1 MKNCP
6 KVSTHTMKVNRHVNG
21 TWTARMTYDGSCY
34 GSQDGCDTE
43 REAIASLMLAM
54 GLLDEIKLLESVA
67 PDADLY
73 G

>member
-1 MKNCP
+1 MKNRP
-6 KVSTHTMKVNRHVNG
+6 KVSTHTIKTNRHVNG
-21 TWTARMTYDGSCY
+21 TWTAKMAYNGSHY

-43 REAIASLMLAM
+43 REAIASLVLAM
-54 GLLDEIKLLESVA
+54 GLLDEIKLLESVS